1 MSGAAPVK
9 VGVLIDH
16 VGPESPMVGEVR
28 RVLDQATADGRL
40 DRPVELVVEVADG
53 LPRGTAAAV
62 SHAFSRLVDQDVVAI
77 LGPSITDNGLVV
89 RDLAD
94 DARMP
99 CCNWTGSDRTR
110 SEWMFHYQIG
120 SLEEEPFLLADH
132 LVARGC
138 RRLVVV
144 QDRSPIGARYGAYL
158 DRAVEHRGL
167 RVDATSFVSPVADDL
182 TATVEEIRRHDA
194 DGLVYLGLGLSAGA
208 LGRAIAA
215 SGWQPPAVA
224 TNSALMFGWANPDWT
239 ALWEGWTYV
248 DAWSE
253 RNPRLEAL
261 LDLDPSRRDRS
272 PLMFAAGDDL
282 GRLLT
287 EALAGAELFTPAAV
301 KESWERVKCLPAS
314 LGGPDTTMSFGQ
326 WDRAALKGE
335 FLVLRTW
342 RGGRSLPVDR

>member
-1 MSGAAPVK
+1 M
-9 VGVLIDH
+9 
-16 VGPESPMVGEVR
+16 
-28 RVLDQATADGRL
+28 
-40 DRPVELVVEVADG
+40 
-53 LPRGTAAAV
+53 
-62 SHAFSRLVDQDVVAI
+62 
-77 LGPSITDNGLVV
+77 
-89 RDLAD
+89 
-94 DARMP
+94 
-99 CCNWTGSDRTR
+99 
-110 SEWMFHYQIG
+110 
-120 SLEEEPFLLADH
+120 
-132 LVARGC
+132 
-138 RRLVVV
+138 
-144 QDRSPIGARYGAYL
+144 
-158 DRAVEHRGL
+158 
-167 RVDATSFVSPVADDL
+167 
-182 TATVEEIRRHDA
+182 EEIRRHEA

-208 LGRAIAA
+208 LGRAIAD
-215 SGWQPPAVA
+215 SGWKPPAVA

-239 ALWEGWTYV
+239 ALWDGWTYV

-261 LDLDPSRRDRS
+261 LDLEPSRRDRS